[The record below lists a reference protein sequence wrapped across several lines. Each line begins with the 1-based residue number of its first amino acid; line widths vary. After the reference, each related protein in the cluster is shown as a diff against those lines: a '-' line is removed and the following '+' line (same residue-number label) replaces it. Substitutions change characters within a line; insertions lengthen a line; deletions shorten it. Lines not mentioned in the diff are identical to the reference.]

1 GKGVDGPSP
10 LRRLSAMSTWGRP
23 AGCFTWNRGGGV
35 ALRASTS
42 VIGGLVGSGMGS
54 TVRSVGPTTGGG
66 LGACAATGSA
76 VSETARAGISSE
88 IVHWC
93 FTGAASSRRSIGA
106 VDNPSVAGQGVAEG
120 LTRADLIAHR
130 EATPHL

>member
-1 GKGVDGPSP
+1 DQPTRLASTVKMTTSGV
-10 LRRLSAMSTWGRP
+10 P
-23 AGCFTWNRGGGV
+23 AGVLAGYRGGGV
-35 ALRASTS
+35 ALRASAS
-42 VIGGLVGSGMGS
+42 VIGGLVDSGMGS

-106 VDNPSVAGQGVAEG
+106 VANASLAEQGRAER
-120 LTRADLIAHR
+120 LTRAELIAHR